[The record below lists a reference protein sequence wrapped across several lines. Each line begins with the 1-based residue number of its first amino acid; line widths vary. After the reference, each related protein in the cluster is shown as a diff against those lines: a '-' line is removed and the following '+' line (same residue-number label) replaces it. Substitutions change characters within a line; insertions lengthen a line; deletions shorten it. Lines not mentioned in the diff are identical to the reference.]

1 MAFLICSCSTQVVTG
16 SVDGEVKMWDLR
28 LSSSLRTYTA
38 QRRALTAFSVHPRIP
53 LVATG
58 SLAQFIKLMTL
69 DGEKLQVIRYHEAL
83 GGHQIGPVSCL
94 EFHPHKPIL
103 AAGGT
108 DSIVSIYSPKNAPSN
123 R

>member
-1 MAFLICSCSTQVVTG
+1 M
-16 SVDGEVKMWDLR
+16 
-28 LSSSLRTYTA
+28 TA
-38 QRRALTAFSVHPRIP
+38 LSVHQRIP

-58 SLAQFIKLMTL
+58 SHEQFIKVMTL
-69 DGEKLQVIRYHEAL
+69 DGYNLQVIRYHEVL
-83 GGHQIGPVSCL
+83 TGRQIGPVSCL

-108 DSIVSIYSPKNAPSN
+108 DSIVSIYSPKNASTD

>member
-1 MAFLICSCSTQVVTG
+1 M
-16 SVDGEVKMWDLR
+16 
-28 LSSSLRTYTA
+28 TA
-38 QRRALTAFSVHPRIP
+38 LSVHQRIP

-58 SLAQFIKLMTL
+58 SHEQFIKVMTL
-69 DGEKLQVIRYHEAL
+69 DGHNLQVIRYHEAL
-83 GGHQIGPVSCL
+83 DRRQIGPVSCL

-108 DSIVSIYSPKNAPSN
+108 DSIVSIYSPKNVAME